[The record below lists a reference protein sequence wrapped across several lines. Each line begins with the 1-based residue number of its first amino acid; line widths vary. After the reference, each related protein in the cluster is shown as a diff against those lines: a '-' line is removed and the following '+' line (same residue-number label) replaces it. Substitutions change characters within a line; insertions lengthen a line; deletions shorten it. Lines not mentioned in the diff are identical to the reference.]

1 MGLITKIE
9 NIEEYKTSLDAFDLV
24 KIDTLDR
31 ELNPKGEMVL
41 LGKTWFLVEPF
52 NMKSSIEFSKFQAEY
67 REILKANPEI
77 TFEEMLKGDNSIVKR
92 IIGFLGIE
100 IDSSEIS
107 WKQFKYLI
115 WIISK
120 QYTFTGMDDSESI
133 NAITP
138 FWLV

>member
-9 NIEEYKTSLDAFDLV
+9 NIEEYKGNLDTIDLV
-24 KIDTLDR
+24 KMDTLDR
-31 ELNPKGEMVL
+31 ELNPKGEMVI
-41 LGKTWFLVEPF
+41 LGKDYFLVEPF

-77 TFEEMLKGDNSIVKR
+77 TFEEMLKGENSIVKR
-92 IIGFLGIE
+92 IITFLGIE
-100 IDSSEIS
+100 IDASEIS
-107 WKQFKYLI
+107 WKQFKWLI
-115 WIISK
+115 WVISK
-120 QYTFTGMDDSESI
+120 QYTFSSVEESESV